1 MSTMDSTLEKESKT
15 REVVVDPDWCAGCG
29 DFGVL
34 KSLKTATTDNGV
46 KAH

>member
-29 DFGVL
+29 GFGVL
-34 KSLKTATTDNGV
+34 RSLKKATSD
-46 KAH
+46 KELKPH